1 MMAEIVF
8 EANLEIVCDIL
19 LAIDDEESMSDVE
32 EFSDQS
38 LYRVEGPGFP
48 AIPSLEFFFKQD
60 NQLILHS

>member
-1 MMAEIVF
+1 MAEIVF

-48 AIPSLEFFFKQD
+48 AIPPLEFFFKQD
-60 NQLILHS
+60 NQFILHS